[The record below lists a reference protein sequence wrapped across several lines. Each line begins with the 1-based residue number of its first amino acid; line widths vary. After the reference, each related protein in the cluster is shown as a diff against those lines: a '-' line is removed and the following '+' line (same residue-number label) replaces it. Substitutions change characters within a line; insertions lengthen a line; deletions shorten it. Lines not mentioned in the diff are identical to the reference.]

1 MDLVRTTDPTRYL
14 SRRPGFFMRIT
25 QIMRISRPATSII
38 TRVSEKF
45 KTQTLRG
52 RGGNVTK
59 QGVVD
64 LAGER
69 AKWWYGGSGFGFGFW
84 LRVRAIA

>member
-14 SRRPGFFMRIT
+14 SRRPGFF
-25 QIMRISRPATSII
+25 ISRPATSII
-38 TRVSEKF
+38 TRVSEKI
-45 KTQTLRG
+45 KKSQTLRG

-84 LRVRAIA
+84 LWVRAIA

>member
-14 SRRPGFFMRIT
+14 SRRPGFLFSKSSEN
-25 QIMRISRPATSII
+25 QATSII

-45 KTQTLRG
+45 KKSQTLRG

-84 LRVRAIA
+84 LRVRAIG

>member
-1 MDLVRTTDPTRYL
+1 
-14 SRRPGFFMRIT
+14 
-25 QIMRISRPATSII
+25 MRISRPAAHII

-59 QGVVD
+59 QGVVNRK
-64 LAGER
+64 GER
-69 AKWWYGGSGFGFGFW
+69 AKWWYGGSVFGFGFW
-84 LRVRAIA
+84 LWGRAIA